1 MTLNPPESE
10 MNVSLMLFYSLNKT
24 LRTIQK
30 SLETAIRSYGLN
42 ATEFSVVRLL
52 YSMGNQPIQKIGDK
66 ISIASSST
74 TYVIDKLEK
83 KVLLERIPCP
93 NDRRIVW
100 ASLTPKGRQLMDAI
114 FPNYTA
120 AVHKVLDGLNFDE
133 KKEFI
138 TTLKKLDRYAE
149 NFK

>member
-1 MTLNPPESE
+1 MTLIPPESE

-24 LRTIQK
+24 LRAIQK
-30 SLETAIRSYGLN
+30 SLETAIRSYDLN
-42 ATEFSVVRLL
+42 STEFSVVSLL

-100 ASLTPKGRQLMDAI
+100 ASLTPKGRQLMDDI
-114 FPNYTA
+114 FPKYTA
-120 AVHKVLDGLNFDE
+120 AVHKVLGGLNFDE
-133 KKEFI
+133 KREFI